1 MRLGKRRMRSATKA
15 NAGWVGYYLSRNGAL
30 PSGYHRLLDSPEV
43 AACVHAI
50 AAPISSATI
59 YLMENTK
66 KGDRRVRDA
75 LARFVDV
82 TPCSM
87 MGTRQAWM
95 DWVVSTMVG
104 EGDGNAYV
112 LPVFD
117 GGRLAELRP
126 MPGAVC
132 LDEAEGYCVSWRGRM
147 FRPDE
152 VIHFRWHVDPD
163 SPWRGRGVRAT
174 AIDLAESLRQ
184 TEALKAQLSS
194 PDYKPPLIVSV
205 ESDSDLGDAD
215 KRDEFRRT
223 FLEDE
228 EAGKPWILPGG
239 LIKVEQVK
247 PLNLTDL
254 AVADTVKLDKQSIA
268 SLFGVPA
275 FLLGVGDFNQKA
287 YNNFVQRVIIP
298 ICVGIEQALTASLL
312 VSERRYFAFN
322 RRRLYAYDTKDLV
335 SVYLDMHD
343 RGIVSGDEVRETAML
358 DPAGLTELKVLE
370 NYIPEDRIG
379 DQKKLNQ
386 EGDDDEDE

>member
-1 MRLGKRRMRSATKA
+1 MRRKTQQTRSVTP
-15 NAGWVGYYLSRNGAL
+15 GGCIGYYLSRSGEV
-30 PSGYHRLLDSPEV
+30 PEGYHRLLDSPEV

-66 KGDRRVRDA
+66 KGDQRVRDA

-82 TPCSM
+82 TPCPM

-95 DWVVSTMVG
+95 DWIVSTMVG

-112 LPVFD
+112 LPRFE
-117 GGRLAELRP
+117 GGKLAELRP
-126 MPGAVC
+126 MPGASC
-132 LDEAEGYCVSWRGRM
+132 IDETDGYRVSWKGRTL
-147 FRPDE
+147 RPDE
-152 VIHFRWHVDPD
+152 VIHFRWHTD
-163 SPWRGRGVRAT
+163 SDRPWHGRGVRST
-174 AIDLAESLRQ
+174 AGELANSLRQ
-184 TEALKAQLSS
+184 TERLKNALSS
-194 PDYKPPLIVSV
+194 PDYKPPLIVAV
-205 ESDSDLGDAD
+205 DSDSDLGDPAA
-215 KRDEFRRT
+215 RDEFRAT
-223 FLEDE
+223 FLEDD
-228 EAGKPWILPGG
+228 EAGKPWIIPAG

-247 PLNLTDL
+247 PLNLSDL

-287 YNNFVQRVIIP
+287 YNNFIQRVIIP

-322 RRRLYAYDTKDLV
+322 RRRLYAYDVKDLV
-335 SVYLDMHD
+335 GVYLNMHD
-343 RGIVSGDEVRETAML
+343 RGIVNGDEVRETAML
-358 DPAGLTELKVLE
+358 DPAGLAEFKVLE
-370 NYIPEDRIG
+370 NYIPTDRIG

-386 EGDDDEDE
+386 EGEDDEDE

>member
-1 MRLGKRRMRSATKA
+1 MRGKRKQTRAVTA
-15 NAGWVGYYLSRNGAL
+15 QGYIGYYLRRGDGL

-43 AACVHAI
+43 TACVNAI

-66 KGDRRVRDA
+66 KGDQRVRDA

-82 TPCSM
+82 TPCPM
-87 MGTRQAWM
+87 MGTRQTWM
-95 DWVVSTMVG
+95 DWVVTTLIG
-104 EGDGNAYV
+104 EGDGNAFV

-117 GGRLAELRP
+117 GGKLAELRP
-126 MPGAVC
+126 MPGASI
-132 LDEAEGYCVSWRGRM
+132 LDTAESYCVSWKGRT
-147 FRPDE
+147 FSPDE
-152 VIHFRWHVDPD
+152 VIHFRWHVDPEN
-163 SPWRGRGVRAT
+163 PWRGRGVRTT
-174 AIDLAESLRQ
+174 AVELANSLRK
-184 TEALKAQLSS
+184 TELLKESLSS

-205 ESDSDLGDAD
+205 DSDSDLGDAAL
-215 KRDEFRRT
+215 RDEFRKT
-223 FLEDE
+223 FLEDD

-239 LIKVEQVK
+239 MIKVEQVK

-268 SLFGVPA
+268 SLIGVPS
-275 FLLGVGDFNQKA
+275 FLLGIGDFNQKA
-287 YNNFVQRVIIP
+287 YNNFIQRVIIP

-322 RRRLYAYDTKDLV
+322 RRRLYAYDVKDLV
-335 SVYLDMHD
+335 GVYLNMHD
-343 RGIVSGDEVRETAML
+343 RGIVNGDEVRETAML
-358 DPAGLTELKVLE
+358 DPAGLTEFKVLE

-386 EGDDDEDE
+386 EDEDDEDE

>member
-1 MRLGKRRMRSATKA
+1 MRGKRKQTRAVTAQSYI
-15 NAGWVGYYLSRNGAL
+15 GYYLRRGDGL

-43 AACVHAI
+43 TACVNAI

-66 KGDRRVRDA
+66 KGDQRVRDA

-82 TPCSM
+82 TPCPM

-95 DWVVSTMVG
+95 DWVVTTLIG
-104 EGDGNAYV
+104 EGDGNAFV

-117 GGRLAELRP
+117 GGKLAELRP
-126 MPGAVC
+126 MPGASI
-132 LDEAEGYCVSWRGRM
+132 LDTAESYCVSWKGRT
-147 FRPDE
+147 FSPDE
-152 VIHFRWHVDPD
+152 VIHFRWHVDPEN
-163 SPWRGRGVRAT
+163 PWRGRGVRTT
-174 AIDLAESLRQ
+174 AVELANSLRK
-184 TEALKAQLSS
+184 TELLKESLSS

-205 ESDSDLGDAD
+205 DSDSDLGDAAL
-215 KRDEFRRT
+215 RDEFRKT
-223 FLEDE
+223 FLEDD

-239 LIKVEQVK
+239 MIKVEQVK

-268 SLFGVPA
+268 SLIGVPS
-275 FLLGVGDFNQKA
+275 FLLGIGDFNQKA
-287 YNNFVQRVIIP
+287 YNNFIQRVIIP

-322 RRRLYAYDTKDLV
+322 RRRLYAYDVKDLV
-335 SVYLDMHD
+335 GVYLNMHD
-343 RGIVSGDEVRETAML
+343 RGIVNGDEVRETAML
-358 DPAGLTELKVLE
+358 DPAGLTEFKVLE

-386 EGDDDEDE
+386 EDEDDEDE